1 MGCSQSKAAQVD
13 VSKKRQE
20 KKEKENATPA
30 LHALLRDISADNAPQ
45 TWAKITALCHSDP
58 DDAAIVR
65 DGQTPLHVACQK
77 IGIGGA
83 PSLDAIR
90 SLIRA
95 APAMVKAEDADG
107 HLPLHHVLIPA
118 TRSTKPNTD
127 NGNGN
132 AGANDEDAISGD
144 EILVWRDR
152 SQVIS
157 ALASA
162 APEECADYL
171 SRVDLIFDNEDTMPR
186 TALYQAVR
194 IIPDDFSSSP
204 GPTVEFIRSV
214 HEANPT
220 MATMGSNDELGDR
233 PLSLLYRRF
242 SRQFDLSEKFFPGDN
257 SRPEVVSYRQRYKA
271 SAMNTW
277 RIINLLLRPSV
288 PAGSPPV
295 EFKMV
300 HSAVQVDCPPDLLR
314 YIIET
319 KTAQVLEP
327 EPGTGRLPLHCAA
340 AAMPKKDRSGNVVA
354 FPAYLSKFIVD
365 ELLYASPEAAS
376 TPDGDG
382 KLPLNLAIECGK
394 SWIGGGIKSLIDAD
408 PDSLERIDL
417 DEHPEIRK
425 AISFSSQFPSPSPTP
440 SDVSDEG
447 KESSSGEGGKKTTI
461 KKEEHHDALMLVQ
474 KPDANIRDIVSCM
487 WASEEDGAVQMLG
500 CLAISRRAKEL
511 PTETNP
517 KLVAIAAN
525 ALSSIVNAMK
535 NHPNEPGIQENAC
548 ECLFLLSPADG
559 QSEISFAASGAVASI
574 VAAMQCHVSDPIV
587 QACAC
592 RATRSIIKFG
602 GKERATIIASV
613 SGLQALLNSLLSH
626 PDDATV
632 QREACLAMEAIIQHK
647 DDANLPSLSSL
658 QAAPLLQLAAEMH
671 PAECKESAEAILQ
684 RLDNAV
690 SEDS

>member
-13 VSKKRQE
+13 VSKKQQQQ
-20 KKEKENATPA
+20 EKENATPA
-30 LHALLRDISADNAPQ
+30 LHALLKDISADNAPQ
-45 TWAKITALCHSDP
+45 TWAKITALCHSSP
-58 DDAAIVR
+58 DDASTVH

-95 APAMVKAEDADG
+95 APSMVKAEDADG
-107 HLPLHHVLIPA
+107 HLPLHYVLIPVSSEA
-118 TRSTKPNTD
+118 KPIAS
-127 NGNGN
+127 NGN

-152 SQVIS
+152 AQVIS
-157 ALASA
+157 ALTSA
-162 APEECADYL
+162 APEESADYL
-171 SRVDLIFDNEDTMPR
+171 SRVDLIYDDDNMPR

-220 MATMGSNDELGDR
+220 MATMGSSDELDDR

-288 PAGSPPV
+288 PAGSPPI

-340 AAMPKKDRSGNVVA
+340 AAMPKKDRSGNAVA

-382 KLPLNLAIECGK
+382 KLPLNLAIDCGK
-394 SWIGGGIKSLIDAD
+394 SWIGGGIKSLVDAD
-408 PDSLERIDL
+408 PDSLEKIDL
-417 DEHPEIRK
+417 DQHPEIRK

-440 SDVSDEG
+440 SDVSNDEE
-447 KESSSGEGGKKTTI
+447 KESSMLEGGKKTI
-461 KKEEHHDALMLVQ
+461 KKELHHDAVFLVQ
-474 KPDANIRDIVSCM
+474 KSNANIRDIVSCM

-500 CLAISRRAKEL
+500 CVAISRRAKEL
-511 PTETNP
+511 PEESNP

-535 NHPNEPGIQENAC
+535 NHPNEPGIQEKAC
-548 ECLFLLSPADG
+548 ECLLALSPADG

-574 VAAMQCHVSDPIV
+574 VAAMQSHVSDPIV
-587 QACAC
+587 QIEAC
-592 RATRSIIKFG
+592 RALRSITKFG

-626 PDDATV
+626 PDDSTV
-632 QREACLAMEAIIQHK
+632 QREACLAMEAIVQHK

-658 QAAPLLQLAAEMH
+658 QVEPLLQLAAETH
-671 PAECKESAEAILQ
+671 PAECKESAEAILK

>member
-13 VSKKRQE
+13 VSKQQQQ
-20 KKEKENATPA
+20 EKENATPA
-30 LHALLRDISADNAPQ
+30 LHALLSGISADNAPQ
-45 TWAKITALCHSDP
+45 TWAKITALCHSSP
-58 DDAAIVR
+58 DEASAVH

-95 APAMVKAEDADG
+95 APSMVEAEDADG
-107 HLPLHHVLIPA
+107 HLPLHYVLIPVSSGKEA
-118 TRSTKPNTD
+118 INAD
-127 NGNGN
+127 ANGGN
-132 AGANDEDAISGD
+132 NSNDKEDGTSGD

-152 SQVIS
+152 AQVMS
-157 ALASA
+157 ALTSA
-162 APEECADYL
+162 APEESTDYL
-171 SRVDLIFDNEDTMPR
+171 SRVDLIFDEDSMPR

-204 GPTVEFIRSV
+204 GPTVEFIRSI

-220 MATMGSNDELGDR
+220 MATMGSSDELGDR

-288 PAGSPPV
+288 PAGSPPI

-340 AAMPKKDRSGNVVA
+340 AAMPKKDRSGNAVA

-382 KLPLNLAIECGK
+382 KLPLNLAIDCGK
-394 SWIGGGIKSLIDAD
+394 SWIGGGIKSLVDAD
-408 PDSLERIDL
+408 PDSLEKIDL
-417 DEHPEIRK
+417 DQHPEIRK

-440 SDVSDEG
+440 SDVSDEE
-447 KESSSGEGGKKTTI
+447 KESTIEGGNKTI
-461 KKEEHHDALMLVQ
+461 KKEEHHDAVMLVQ
-474 KPDANIRDIVSCM
+474 KSDANIRDIVSCM

-535 NHPNEPGIQENAC
+535 NHPNEPGIQEKAC
-548 ECLFLLSPADG
+548 ECLLALSPADG

-574 VAAMQCHVSDPIV
+574 VAAMQSHVSDPIV
-587 QACAC
+587 QKEAC
-592 RATRSIIKFG
+592 RALRTITKFG

-626 PDDATV
+626 PDDSTV

-647 DDANLPSLSSL
+647 DDANLPALSSL
-658 QAAPLLQLAAEMH
+658 QVAPLLQLAAETH
-671 PAECKESAEAILQ
+671 PAECKESAEAILK

-690 SEDS
+690 SGDS

>member
-13 VSKKRQE
+13 VSKKQQQQ
-20 KKEKENATPA
+20 EKENATPA
-30 LHALLRDISADNAPQ
+30 LHALLKDISADNAPQ
-45 TWAKITALCHSDP
+45 TWAKITALCHSSP
-58 DDAAIVR
+58 DDASTVH

-95 APAMVKAEDADG
+95 APSMVKAEDADG
-107 HLPLHHVLIPA
+107 HLPLHYVLIPV
-118 TRSTKPNTD
+118 SSEPKPIAS
-127 NGNGN
+127 NGN

-152 SQVIS
+152 AQVIS
-157 ALASA
+157 ALTSA
-162 APEECADYL
+162 ALEESADYL
-171 SRVDLIFDNEDTMPR
+171 SRVDLIYDDDNMPR
-186 TALYQAVR
+186 TALYQAVM

-214 HEANPT
+214 HEANPI
-220 MATMGSNDELGDR
+220 MATMGSSDELGDR

-288 PAGSPPV
+288 PAGSPPI

-354 FPAYLSKFIVD
+354 FPAYLSKFVVD

-382 KLPLNLAIECGK
+382 KLPLNLAIDCGK
-394 SWIGGGIKSLIDAD
+394 SWIGGGIKSLVDAD
-408 PDSLERIDL
+408 PESLEKIDL
-417 DEHPEIRK
+417 DQHPEIRK

-440 SDVSDEG
+440 SAVSDDEE
-447 KESSSGEGGKKTTI
+447 KESSIEGGEKTI
-461 KKEEHHDALMLVQ
+461 KKELHHDAVMLVQ
-474 KPDANIRDIVSCM
+474 KSDANIRDIVSCM

-511 PTETNP
+511 PTETTP

-535 NHPNEPGIQENAC
+535 NHPNEPGIQEKAC
-548 ECLFLLSPADG
+548 ECLLALSPADG

-574 VAAMQCHVSDPIV
+574 VAAMQSHVSDPIV
-587 QACAC
+587 QIEAC
-592 RATRSIIKFG
+592 RALRSITKFG

-626 PDDATV
+626 PDDSTV

-658 QAAPLLQLAAEMH
+658 QVEPLLQLAAETH
-671 PAECKESAEAILQ
+671 PAECKESAEAILK